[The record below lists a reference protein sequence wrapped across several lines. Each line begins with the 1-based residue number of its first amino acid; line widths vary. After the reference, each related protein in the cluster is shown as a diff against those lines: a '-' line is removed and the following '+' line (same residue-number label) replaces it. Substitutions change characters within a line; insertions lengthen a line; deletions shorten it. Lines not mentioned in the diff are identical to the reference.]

1 MKKADKILIVCIMI
15 VAVVLCV
22 PLFFSK
28 NENVYASVYVKE
40 KQVLRIDLSKDKTYV
55 VNGKLGKVHIEVK
68 QKKVRVTQ
76 EKSPHHYCSKQGYV
90 SDANEG
96 QEKCNFSFL
105 GCGRYIV
112 AAFRKFC
119 RYIYDCSWI

>member
-40 KQVLRIDLSKDKTYV
+40 KQVLRISKDKTYV

-90 SDANEG
+90 SDANVPIVCLPNETVVKI
-96 QEKCNFSFL
+96 EKEASQDTV
-105 GCGRYIV
+105 IQ
-112 AAFRKFC
+112 
-119 RYIYDCSWI
+119 

>member
-28 NENVYASVYVKE
+28 NENAYASVYVKE

-68 QKKVRVTQ
+68 QKKSACYTRKESTSLLFETRLCFGCQ
-76 EKSPHHYCSKQGYV
+76 CSHCMFAQ
-90 SDANEG
+90 
-96 QEKCNFSFL
+96 
-105 GCGRYIV
+105 
-112 AAFRKFC
+112 
-119 RYIYDCSWI
+119 

>member
-22 PLFFSK
+22 PLFFS
-28 NENVYASVYVKE
+28 ENAYASVYVKE
-40 KQVLRIDLSKDKTYV
+40 IQVLRIDLSKDKTYV

-90 SDANEG
+90 SDANVSIVCLPNETVVKI
-96 QEKCNFSFL
+96 EKEASQDTV
-105 GCGRYIV
+105 IQ
-112 AAFRKFC
+112 
-119 RYIYDCSWI
+119 

>member
-1 MKKADKILIVCIMI
+1 MKKADEILIVCIMI

-55 VNGKLGKVHIEVK
+55 VNGKCVLHKKRVHIII
-68 QKKVRVTQ
+68 VRN
-76 EKSPHHYCSKQGYV
+76 KAMFRMPMFPLYV
-90 SDANEG
+90 CPMR
-96 QEKCNFSFL
+96 Q
-105 GCGRYIV
+105 
-112 AAFRKFC
+112 
-119 RYIYDCSWI
+119 W